1 MPFQNCPDCPTPAAC
16 ASAGKCLNPKHDH
29 EIDATRKNTTMSG
42 QPRDEENYGLREFL
56 DDYGPMSIITRMLQG
71 HDDEIPAMPPGLG
84 GLGFDALS
92 TDPDAPSMKDYQ
104 EYEQKHFDE
113 IRKRRSNISEDIM
126 NSGKDGF
133 GKMMDADEL
142 RNHYS
147 SMQGGDDTLTYAQ
160 SGEMVIPRRVQANF
174 PELAMAVQ
182 LATAKSGLNPD
193 QYVVGSEEGSYNK
206 NTGVQQFA
214 DPWYVTLYEDAKD
227 WASDSWTNIKDDVVS
242 GAKDWAEDPLGS
254 DLTQSALAGVSS
266 YGAAKLAGADN
277 DQALQAA
284 IGGAAGYGL
293 AGMGEEADISTT
305 QKILSGAMGAY
316 GAYNAYQPPPPEPTY
331 TPSAP
336 LPSNYGQILNSV
348 PVGYG
353 ADNEQA
359 NLSMTLPSAT
369 PPAYTGVTKPEGVSY
384 LEEVD
389 DRDGGTS
396 YVDKGPQYSPT
407 FGRSISAQ
415 SRRGD
420 LGGFGNKVLYM

>member
-1 MPFQNCPDCPTPAAC
+1 MPFQNCPDCPTPGAC

-71 HDDEIPAMPPGLG
+71 HDDEIPSMPSGLG
-84 GLGFDALS
+84 GLGFDAVGPHDKS
-92 TDPDAPSMKDYQ
+92 INDYKREEQ
-104 EYEQKHFDE
+104 EHFNE
-113 IRKRRSNISEDIM
+113 IRKKRNQISEDIM
-126 NSGKDGF
+126 NSGDEGF
-133 GKMMDADEL
+133 GKLMNADEL
-142 RNHYS
+142 LGHYS
-147 SMQGGDDTLTYAQ
+147 SMKGGDDTLLYGQ
-160 SGEMVIPRRVQANF
+160 SGEMVIPNRVQQNF

-182 LATAKSGLNPD
+182 LATAQSGLDP
-193 QYVVGSEEGSYNK
+193 QRYVVGSESGSYNE
-206 NTGVQQFA
+206 NTNIQQFN
-214 DPWYVTLYEDAKD
+214 DPWYVDLWNWGRDTATNAWDSAKD
-227 WASDSWTNIKDDVVS
+227 TVTQA
-242 GAKDWAEDPLGS
+242 AQDWADDPLGS
-254 DLTQSALAGVSS
+254 DLTQSALMGAGT
-266 YGAAKLAGADN
+266 YGAAKLAGAN
-277 DQALQAA
+277 NAQALQAA

-293 AGMGEEADISTT
+293 AGMGSDADISTT
-305 QKILSGAMGAY
+305 QKILSGAMGGY

-336 LPSNYGQILNSV
+336 LPNNYGQILDSV

-369 PPAYTGVTKPEGVSY
+369 PPAYTGAQKPEGVTY

-396 YVDKGPQYSPT
+396 YVDAGPQYSPT
-407 FGRSISAQ
+407 FGKSISAQ

-420 LGGFGNKVLYM
+420 LSGFGSKVLYM